1 MQEPKAH
8 TPVYTPPKQTG
19 FYLDPRTKILFMA
32 FISTLMIFVYENLM
46 IDTLITVIALLL
58 LLSNAQRRI
67 ALIYGGLFACALAA
81 KLFQGT
87 VQLPTLLNVISVLLI
102 GLVIRLFPI
111 FMLGYYTVR
120 STKTNE
126 FIAAMLHWHI
136 PEAFIIPIS
145 VVFRFIPTMQEES
158 AAIKHA
164 MKMRGIQL
172 GSKKARQNPALYVEY
187 RIIPLLLSVVKI
199 GEELSAAALTR
210 GLGGINN
217 PDASV
222 GAQCSTFRTVCSHK
236 VVAVGFNTLCYDAER
251 CRETAG
257 IKPSARIKMRT
268 SITVI
273 RFGIYDALIAL
284 ASSALLVLS
293 IFT

>member
-1 MQEPKAH
+1 
-8 TPVYTPPKQTG
+8 
-19 FYLDPRTKILFMA
+19 
-32 FISTLMIFVYENLM
+32 
-46 IDTLITVIALLL
+46 
-58 LLSNAQRRI
+58 
-67 ALIYGGLFACALAA
+67 
-81 KLFQGT
+81 
-87 VQLPTLLNVISVLLI
+87 
-102 GLVIRLFPI
+102 
-111 FMLGYYTVR
+111 
-120 STKTNE
+120 
-126 FIAAMLHWHI
+126 MLHWHI

-210 GLGGINN
+210 GLGGI
-217 PDASV
+217 
-222 GAQCSTFRTVCSHK
+222 
-236 VVAVGFNTLCYDAER
+236 
-251 CRETAG
+251 
-257 IKPSARIKMRT
+257 KMRT